1 MLLLRH
7 EERLLVRTSPKIMK
21 AFEISR
27 MGHKLLK
34 DLQRFIVIHEISLSL
49 QQRDDLLINGN
60 IMVFDK
66 ILNNRFVP
74 VLRCRSIFYRRHN
87 ILFII
92 VGCAC
97 FGSSAGICCGSASKS
112 FTCLKACRSGRELQ
126 PVHD

>member
-1 MLLLRH
+1 MLWLRH

-74 VLRCRSIFYRRHN
+74 V
-87 ILFII
+87 
-92 VGCAC
+92 
-97 FGSSAGICCGSASKS
+97 
-112 FTCLKACRSGRELQ
+112 
-126 PVHD
+126 